1 MKKREKKKRKKKD
14 NKSTSYLCPV
24 PPPPV
29 DNHQIKIS
37 VRARLNKKNNPTSK
51 KKHAAVWL
59 VRRLVSDGRD
69 NRVWHWLAQ
78 GCRAASHARAA
89 SLWVCDGS
97 LAGVIIGRIAA
108 VAGPASIVRFSCVC
122 RAAVRP

>member
-1 MKKREKKKRKKKD
+1 MKKREKKSGKKKD
-14 NKSTSYLCPV
+14 NKSSSFLCPV

-29 DNHQIKIS
+29 DNHQIKMS
-37 VRARLNKKNNPTSK
+37 VRARLVWLGDPTSREG
-51 KKHAAVWL
+51 HAAVWL

-69 NRVWHWLAQ
+69 KRVWHWLAQ